1 MQVNKATIDLIKEF
15 EGFSAKAYPDPSTGG
30 EPITIGYGTTAL
42 AGVGVRPYLGMVIT
56 QDDAERYLQLAV
68 QKFAAQV
75 EAMIR
80 VPVSENQFGAI
91 VSLAYNIGVGALS
104 RSTVLKRLNA
114 GDYAGAA
121 DAILMWDMAG
131 GKVMNGLQRRR
142 KAERALFL
150 TGAERGFWAA
160 LLEAIRG
167 IITGKAR

>member
-15 EGFSAKAYPDPSTGG
+15 EGFSAKAYPDPATGG
-30 EPITIGYGTTAL
+30 EPITIGYGTTAR
-42 AGVGVRPYLGMVIT
+42 AGVGVKPYLGMVIT

-91 VSLAYNIGVGALS
+91 VSLAYNIGTGAFS
-104 RSTVLKRLNA
+104 SSTLLKRLNA

-121 DAILMWDMAG
+121 DAILMWDKAG
-131 GKVMNGLQRRR
+131 GKVMKGLQRRR

-150 TGAERGFWAA
+150 TGDERGFWAS

>member
-15 EGFSAKAYPDPSTGG
+15 EGFRAKAYPDPATGG
-30 EPITIGYGTTAL
+30 EPITIGYGTTAR
-42 AGVGVRPYLGMVIT
+42 AGVGVKPYLGMVIT

-91 VSLAYNIGVGALS
+91 VSLAYNIGTGALS
-104 RSTVLKRLNA
+104 SSTVLKRLNA

-121 DAILMWDMAG
+121 DAILMWDKAG
-131 GKVMNGLQRRR
+131 GKVMKGLQRRR
-142 KAERALFL
+142 NAERALFL
-150 TGAERGFWAA
+150 TGADRGFWAA